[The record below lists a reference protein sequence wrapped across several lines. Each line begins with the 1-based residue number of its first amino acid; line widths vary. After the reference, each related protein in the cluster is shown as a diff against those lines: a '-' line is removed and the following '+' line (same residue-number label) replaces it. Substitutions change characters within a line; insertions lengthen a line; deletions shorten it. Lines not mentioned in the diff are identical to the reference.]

1 MRSLV
6 NAVGGEERNVTRHRV
21 EARRGRA
28 TARGRSRSRSP
39 RDRMMGEACRSR
51 RLAARPAFAL
61 RRDIVRHDAV
71 DARFAGLLGDQR
83 QAELGAH
90 HSGQEAADRV
100 GLPSQDAFMMVAM
113 VAPGLRW
120 SIASTRACFESAQLG
135 LFDDNFL
142 NDIVEILCSVGVA
155 SCAVTTEAPHW
166 RESRRGRIPKE
177 PLALYQGE
185 PVTLCS
191 QRKSSLFWIT
201 LWLASR
207 RTVIYMTVRLSRW
220 FTSE

>member
-1 MRSLV
+1 
-6 NAVGGEERNVTRHRV
+6 
-21 EARRGRA
+21 
-28 TARGRSRSRSP
+28 
-39 RDRMMGEACRSR
+39 MMGEACWSR

-71 DARFAGLLGDQR
+71 DARFAGLLGDER

-90 HSGQEAADRV
+90 HPARKPRTEWGCQPV
-100 GLPSQDAFMMVAM
+100 AFMMVAM

-120 SIASTRACFESAQLG
+120 SIASTRACFEFARLG

-142 NDIVEILCSVGVA
+142 SDIVEILCSVGVA

-177 PLALYQGE
+177 PLALYGANQ
-185 PVTLCS
+185 
-191 QRKSSLFWIT
+191 
-201 LWLASR
+201 
-207 RTVIYMTVRLSRW
+207 
-220 FTSE
+220 